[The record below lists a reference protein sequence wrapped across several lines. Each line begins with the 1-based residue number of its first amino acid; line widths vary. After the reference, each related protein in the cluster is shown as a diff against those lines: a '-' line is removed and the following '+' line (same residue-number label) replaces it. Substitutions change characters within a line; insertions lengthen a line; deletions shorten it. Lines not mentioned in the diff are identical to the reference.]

1 MSVPVPAAVPAPAP
15 TLGGGPVTT
24 LAYLGPE
31 GSFTHQAATGWSSDE
46 TTLVPL
52 RTVPEVFAAV
62 ASGEA
67 SHGVVA
73 IESSVEGYVVPSLD
87 AIVSA
92 PEVVAVDEAF
102 VSITFDAF
110 VVPGTDEPPQQAT
123 AHPHGL
129 AQCQGFVD
137 RHGLLPVPASSN
149 AAACRDIQPGQV
161 ALGPPLCGELY
172 GLTTWEQGVEDF
184 AGARTRFLLLTR
196 RDAVS
201 PRQDEVAATWRSMLA
216 VTPHLTGPGV
226 LARITAA
233 FGARGVNLSS
243 LITRPVKA
251 LEGRYVFILTVDA
264 APWSG
269 DLHEVLR
276 GLLDAGDSVKTLGVF
291 PSRGELDR
299 TVDIDRVPAGSVRSG
314 STPADLDRGL
324 LWGDEGREVDRGG
337 EPRAEATRAGEPRGD
352 EALRETRGG
361 EVDAS

>member
-1 MSVPVPAAVPAPAP
+1 MNDPVPSPAAAPVG
-15 TLGGGPVTT
+15 TVGRTPVTT

-31 GSFTHQAATGWSSDE
+31 GSFTYEAAAGWSAPG
-46 TTLVPL
+46 TALVPL
-52 RTVPEVFAAV
+52 RTVAEVFAAV
-62 ASGEA
+62 DSGEA

-92 PEVVAVDEAF
+92 PDVVAVDEAF

-110 VVPGTDEPPQQAT
+110 VLPGSSDEPSQAT

-137 RHGLLPVPASSN
+137 SHGLLAVPASSN

-161 ALGPPLCGELY
+161 ALGPPLCGALY
-172 GLTTWEQGVEDF
+172 GLETWQKTVEDF

-196 RDAVS
+196 RDAVDVGTTDGS
-201 PRQDEVAATWRSMLA
+201 AAWRSMLA
-216 VTPHLTGPGV
+216 ITPHLTGPGV
-226 LARITAA
+226 LARITEA
-233 FGARGVNLSS
+233 FGARGVNMSS

-264 APWSG
+264 APWSA

-299 TVDIDRVPAGSVRSG
+299 TVDVDSVPAGSVRGAS
-314 STPADLDRGL
+314 SSADQERGL
-324 LWGDEGREVDRGG
+324 LWGSPARES
-337 EPRAEATRAGEPRGD
+337 EAP
-352 EALRETRGG
+352 
-361 EVDAS
+361 

>member
-1 MSVPVPAAVPAPAP
+1 MNDPVPSTAAPAR
-15 TLGGGPVTT
+15 TVGRGPVST

-31 GSFTHQAATGWSSDE
+31 GSFTHEAATGWSGPE
-46 TTLVPL
+46 TSLVPL

-110 VVPGTDEPPQQAT
+110 VLPGSTDVPRQAT

-137 RHGLLPVPASSN
+137 SHGLLAVPASSN

-161 ALGPPLCGELY
+161 ALGPPLCGALY
-172 GLTTWEQGVEDF
+172 GLTTWQRAVEDF

-196 RDAVS
+196 RDEVEVGS
-201 PRQDEVAATWRSMLA
+201 GDESTAWRSMLA
-216 VTPHLTGPGV
+216 ITPHLTGPGV

-233 FGARGVNLSS
+233 FGARGVNMSS

-264 APWSG
+264 APWSA

-299 TVDIDRVPAGSVRSG
+299 TVDVDSVPAGSVRGG
-314 STPADLDRGL
+314 SSVAVQDRGL
-324 LWGDEGREVDRGG
+324 LWGSPAQGS
-337 EPRAEATRAGEPRGD
+337 EAP
-352 EALRETRGG
+352 
-361 EVDAS
+361 